1 MREGLALLLVNM
13 LASEFGYKL
22 EWLTAPGE
30 KEVAIFRLINAHQ
43 DSHEFR
49 GPDKFEQA
57 VEWLRAKA

>member
-13 LASEFGYKL
+13 LASEFDYEI

-30 KEVAIFRLINAHQ
+30 KDAAIFRLINDDQ
-43 DSHEFR
+43 DFHDFS

-57 VEWLRAKA
+57 VEWLRTKA